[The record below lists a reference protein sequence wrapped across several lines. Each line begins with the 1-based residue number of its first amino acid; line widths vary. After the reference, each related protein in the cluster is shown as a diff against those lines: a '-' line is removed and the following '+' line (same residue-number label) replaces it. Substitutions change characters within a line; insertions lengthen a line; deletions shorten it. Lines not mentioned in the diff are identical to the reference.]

1 MGTSI
6 PGWSASDC
14 RNSMAADL
22 DEVLYPSTSVRV
34 YVGTLMYN
42 VRNSVDGHPGCFGN
56 IHKARCHGQDLMI
69 SNGGSAMSGERLVR
83 ALHLS
88 LYRCYNLWQRCK
100 KLRLGGSLARQQ
112 WGLGNEMDGPW
123 QMGHKT
129 PEEYARTV
137 TEVSN
142 ASHRFDDNPIVATCG
157 SSDRSMPIFGRRER
171 IVADAAFD
179 SLDLVSATPT
189 TNPIDDDFIRLGVV
203 AVGRTRIVVHRDS
216 DPRTNLSC

>member
-69 SNGGSAMSGERLVR
+69 FSGGFSNVR
-83 ALHLS
+83 GTTCEAGFAPLFIS
-88 LYRCYNLWQRCK
+88 LL
-100 KLRLGGSLARQQ
+100 
-112 WGLGNEMDGPW
+112 
-123 QMGHKT
+123 
-129 PEEYARTV
+129 
-137 TEVSN
+137 
-142 ASHRFDDNPIVATCG
+142 
-157 SSDRSMPIFGRRER
+157 
-171 IVADAAFD
+171 
-179 SLDLVSATPT
+179 
-189 TNPIDDDFIRLGVV
+189 
-203 AVGRTRIVVHRDS
+203 
-216 DPRTNLSC
+216 

>member
-1 MGTSI
+1 MKLLRHSRRVLRPAWGFQCSPPMTRCHGMGTSI
-6 PGWSASDC
+6 PGWSAPDC

-22 DEVLYPSTSVRV
+22 DEVLYPCTSVRV

-142 ASHRFDDNPIVATCG
+142 ASHRFDCLLYT
-157 SSDRSMPIFGRRER
+157 S
-171 IVADAAFD
+171 
-179 SLDLVSATPT
+179 
-189 TNPIDDDFIRLGVV
+189 
-203 AVGRTRIVVHRDS
+203 
-216 DPRTNLSC
+216 

>member
-34 YVGTLMYN
+34 YVGILMYN

-69 SNGGSAMSGERLVR
+69 FSGGSAMSGERRVKR

-88 LYRCYNLWQRCK
+88 LYRCYNLWQRC
-100 KLRLGGSLARQQ
+100 
-112 WGLGNEMDGPW
+112 
-123 QMGHKT
+123 
-129 PEEYARTV
+129 
-137 TEVSN
+137 TE
-142 ASHRFDDNPIVATCG
+142 ATA
-157 SSDRSMPIFGRRER
+157 GR
-171 IVADAAFD
+171 IPG
-179 SLDLVSATPT
+179 VSA
-189 TNPIDDDFIRLGVV
+189 IG
-203 AVGRTRIVVHRDS
+203 
-216 DPRTNLSC
+216 PRQ